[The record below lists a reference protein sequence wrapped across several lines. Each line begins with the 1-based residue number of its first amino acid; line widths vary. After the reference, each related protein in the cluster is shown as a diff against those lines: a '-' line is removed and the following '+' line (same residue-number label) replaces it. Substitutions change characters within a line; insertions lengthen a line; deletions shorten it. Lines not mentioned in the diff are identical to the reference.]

1 MQFFLFL
8 ALLIAVALVLFAVQ
22 NSAVV
27 TLSFL
32 TFHFV
37 GSLAFILVVV
47 FAAGFL
53 AGVLMSLPPILRK
66 GSAVREQKR
75 KVKELEAALKKAAP
89 PLTPAGEDNQQR
101 GQGTQQG
108 SVN

>member
-22 NSAVV
+22 NAAIVPV
-27 TLSFL
+27 SFL
-32 TFHFV
+32 TFHFE

-53 AGVLMSLPPILRK
+53 SGILMSMPSLLRK
-66 GSAVREQKR
+66 GSALREQRK
-75 KVKELEAALKKAAP
+75 KVKKLEEAMKMNE
-89 PLTPAGEDNQQR
+89 PLPSQESDSHLPR
-101 GQGTQQG
+101 R
-108 SVN
+108 